1 MTQLRASFLVGLAC
15 GLVVPFIWGG
25 WIVAS
30 RFGVLHALT
39 PYDVAA
45 IRVGVGAL
53 IVFPLLLTRGL
64 AGLPLWKGAV
74 LSFGVG
80 APFALA
86 SFGGMSLAPV
96 VHAGVLT
103 NGTMPIFAA
112 IVGFLWLRERP
123 SKIQAGGIV
132 LIVIGGL
139 LLGGDSF
146 SVHAPADQW
155 FGDLL
160 LIGAGACFAIYM
172 TALRRWN
179 VTILQA
185 VIAAPT
191 ISTAIYI
198 PIWFL
203 FLPSGLLRGDGFP
216 PWEEIALQTVYQG
229 VVASFIVV
237 MLITRATKT
246 IRATTMAVF
255 LAGAPVLA
263 VLLGLVF
270 LSEIPTWIAWTGLV
284 VTTLGMVLA
293 VGRRP
298 PATAEA
304 AIPSD

>member
-1 MTQLRASFLVGLAC
+1 MSRLHPGMAIGLTC
-15 GLVVPFIWGG
+15 GLVVPFVWGG

-30 RFGVLHALT
+30 RFGVLNGLT
-39 PYDVAA
+39 PYDVTAL
-45 IRVGVGAL
+45 RVGVAAV
-53 IVFPLLLTRGL
+53 IVLPLLLTRGL

-96 VHAGVLT
+96 IHAGVLT

-112 IVGFLWLRERP
+112 LVGYFWLRERP
-123 SKIQAGGIV
+123 SRIQAGGIA
-132 LIVIGGL
+132 LIVVGGL
-139 LLGGDSF
+139 MLGGDSF
-146 SVHAPADQW
+146 SVHAPVDQW

-179 VTILQA
+179 VSILQA
-185 VIAAPT
+185 VIAVPT
-191 ISTAIYI
+191 ISTAIYV
-198 PIWFL
+198 PIWLL
-203 FLPSGLLRGDGFP
+203 FLPSGLVPAIFGDVPFP
-216 PWEEIALQTVYQG
+216 PWEEVALQAVYQG

-237 MLITRATKT
+237 MLITRATKS

-263 VLLGLVF
+263 VLLGMILLEEV
-270 LSEIPTWIAWTGLV
+270 PTFVAWMGLV
-284 VTTLGMVLA
+284 VTTLGMILA
-293 VGRRP
+293 IGRR
-298 PATAEA
+298 TGVETN
-304 AIPSD
+304 

>member
-1 MTQLRASFLVGLAC
+1 MSRARSGFAIGLAC

-45 IRVGVGAL
+45 LRVGVGAI

-96 VHAGVLT
+96 IHAGVLT
-103 NGTMPIFAA
+103 NGTMPIFAT
-112 IVGFLWLRERP
+112 IVGYFWLRERP
-123 SKIQAGGIV
+123 TRLQSLGIV
-132 LIVIGGL
+132 AIVIGAL
-139 LLGGDSF
+139 MLGGDSF

-191 ISTAIYI
+191 ISTAVYI
-198 PIWFL
+198 PIWLL
-203 FLPSGLLRGDGFP
+203 FLPSGLVPAVFADAPFP
-216 PWEEIALQTVYQG
+216 PWQEVALQAVYQG

-237 MLITRATKT
+237 MLITRATKS
-246 IRATTMAVF
+246 IRATTMSVF
-255 LAGAPVLA
+255 LAGAPALA
-263 VLLGLVF
+263 VLLGIVLLGEV
-270 LSEIPTWIAWTGLV
+270 PTVVAVAGLV
-284 VTTLGMVLA
+284 ITTAGMVLA
-293 VGRRP
+293 IGRRRGGGGP
-298 PATAEA
+298 G
-304 AIPSD
+304 

>member
-1 MTQLRASFLVGLAC
+1 MSNPNPSFAVGLAC

-45 IRVGVGAL
+45 LRVGVAAV

-96 VHAGVLT
+96 IHAGVLT
-103 NGTMPIFAA
+103 NGTMPIIAA
-112 IVGFLWLRERP
+112 LVGYVWLREHPTRY
-123 SKIQAGGIV
+123 QVGGMV
-132 LIVIGGL
+132 LIAIGAL
-139 LLGGDSF
+139 MLGGDSF
-146 SVHAPADQW
+146 SIHAPAGQW

-160 LIGAGACFAIYM
+160 LIGAGGCFAIYM

-179 VTILQA
+179 VTIVQVMIA
-185 VIAAPT
+185 VPT
-191 ISTAIYI
+191 ISTAIYV
-198 PIWFL
+198 PVWLL
-203 FLPSGLLRGDGFP
+203 FLPSGLVPAIFGDAAFP
-216 PWEEIALQTVYQG
+216 PWQEVALQAVYQG

-237 MLITRATKT
+237 ILITRATRSL
-246 IRATTMAVF
+246 RATTMAVF
-255 LAGAPVLA
+255 LAGAPALA
-263 VLLGLVF
+263 VLLGVVLLAEV
-270 LSEIPTWIAWTGLV
+270 PTPTAWAGLV
-284 VTTLGMVLA
+284 VTTAGMVLS
-293 VGRRP
+293 VGRRR
-298 PATAEA
+298 
-304 AIPSD
+304 SRS

>member
-1 MTQLRASFLVGLAC
+1 MSPARPSFAIGLAC

-45 IRVGVGAL
+45 LRVGVGAI

-96 VHAGVLT
+96 IHAGVLT
-103 NGTMPIFAA
+103 NGTMPIFAT
-112 IVGFLWLRERP
+112 IVGYVWLRERP
-123 SKIQAGGIV
+123 TRLQTLGIV
-132 LIVIGGL
+132 AIVIGAL
-139 LLGGDSF
+139 TLGGDSF

-172 TALRRWN
+172 TALRRWD

-191 ISTAIYI
+191 ISTAVYI
-198 PIWFL
+198 PIWLL
-203 FLPSGLLRGDGFP
+203 FLPSGLVPAIFADAPFP
-216 PWEEIALQTVYQG
+216 PWREVALQAFYQG

-237 MLITRATKT
+237 MLITRATKS
-246 IRATTMAVF
+246 IRATTMSVF
-255 LAGAPVLA
+255 LAGAPALA
-263 VLLGLVF
+263 VLLGIVLLAEV
-270 LSEIPTWIAWTGLV
+270 PTYVAVAGLV
-284 VTTLGMVLA
+284 ITTAGMVLA
-293 VGRRP
+293 IGRRRSGG
-298 PATAEA
+298 ATG
-304 AIPSD
+304 